1 MTSRLRDVL
10 SVTIGAYLCAVG
22 LLLLADE
29 SGWRDVGTRGL
40 LEGGFGLFLI
50 ALGVLGILAEVRAR
64 RVRRRLS
71 QTFGHIRSAENWSVE
86 DGVLRTVFGDIDL
99 DLRDADLPVGETALT
114 LLCWVGAIRLRVP
127 AGIGLEVEAQ
137 TFVGT
142 VDVLGRHEEGL
153 VRDILVRTDG
163 YDEQVR
169 RLHVRISTVIGELEV
184 VQERR

>member
-1 MTSRLRDVL
+1 MTSRLRDVF
-10 SVTIGAYLCAVG
+10 SVTVGAYLCALG

-29 SGWRDVGTRGL
+29 AGWRDIGRRGL
-40 LEGGFGLFLI
+40 FEAATGLFLI
-50 ALGVLGILAEVRAR
+50 ALGVLAVTAEARAR

-71 QTFGHIRSAENWSVE
+71 QTFGHIRSAEGWSVE
-86 DGVLRTVFGDIDL
+86 DGILRTVFGDIDL
-99 DLRDADLPVGETALT
+99 DLREADLPPGETALT

-127 AGIGLEVEAQ
+127 AGVGLEVEAQ

-163 YDEQVR
+163 YEAQER
-169 RLHVRISTVIGELEV
+169 RLHVRISTVVGELEV
-184 VQERR
+184 VQDRR

>member
-10 SVTIGAYLCAVG
+10 SVTVGAYLCALG
-22 LLLLADE
+22 ALLFANE
-29 SGWRDVGTRGL
+29 SGWRNIGTQGL
-40 LEGGFGLFLI
+40 VEAGFGLFLI
-50 ALGVLGILAEVRAR
+50 VLGVLAILAEARAR

-71 QTFGHIRSAENWSVE
+71 QTFGHIRSADGWAVE

-99 DLRDADLPVGETALT
+99 DLREANLPVGETALT

-127 AGIGLEVEAQ
+127 SGVGLEVEAQ
-137 TFVGT
+137 SFIGT

-153 VRDILVRTDG
+153 VRDILVRTDD
-163 YDEQVR
+163 YANSER

>member
-10 SVTIGAYLCAVG
+10 NVTIGAYLCAMG
-22 LLLLADE
+22 LLLFADE
-29 SGWRDVGTRGL
+29 SGWREIGVGGL
-40 LEGGFGLFLI
+40 VEGGFGLFFV
-50 ALGVLGILAEVRAR
+50 ALGVLAILAEGRAR

-71 QTFGHIRSAENWSVE
+71 QTFGHIRSAEGWSVE

-99 DLRDADLPVGETALT
+99 DLREANLPLGETALT
-114 LLCWVGAIRLRVP
+114 LLVWVGGIRLRVP
-127 AGIGLEVEAQ
+127 HGVGLEVEAQ

-163 YDEQVR
+163 YEQQER

-184 VQERR
+184 VQDRR

>member
-10 SVTIGAYLCAVG
+10 SVTVGAYLCVFG

-29 SGWRDVGTRGL
+29 SGWREIGRRGL
-40 LEGGFGLFLI
+40 VEAGFGLFLI
-50 ALGVLGILAEVRAR
+50 ALGILAILAEARAR

-71 QTFGHIRSAENWSVE
+71 QTFGHIRSADGWSVE

-99 DLRDADLPVGETALT
+99 DLREANLPVGETALT

-127 AGIGLEVEAQ
+127 HGVGLEVEAQ
-137 TFVGT
+137 SFIGT
-142 VDVLGRHEEGL
+142 VDVLGRREEGL
-153 VRDILVRTDG
+153 VRDILVRTDH
-163 YDEQVR
+163 YDAQER

-184 VQERR
+184 IQDRG

>member
-10 SVTIGAYLCAVG
+10 SVTVGAYLCLLG
-22 LLLLADE
+22 LLLLSDE
-29 SGWRDVGTRGL
+29 AGWREIGTRGL
-40 LEGGFGLFLI
+40 VEAGIGLFLL
-50 ALGVLGILAEVRAR
+50 ALGVLAILAEARAR

-99 DLRDADLPVGETALT
+99 DLREAELPPGETALT
-114 LLCWVGAIRLRVP
+114 LLVWVGAIRLRVP
-127 AGIGLEVEAQ
+127 FGVGLEVEAQ

-142 VDVLGRHEEGL
+142 VDVLGKREEGI
-153 VRDILVRTDG
+153 VRDILVRTDN
-163 YDEQVR
+163 YEQQER

-184 VQERR
+184 VQDRP

>member
-10 SVTIGAYLCAVG
+10 SVTVGAYFCVLGV
-22 LLLLADE
+22 LLFADAA
-29 SGWRDVGTRGL
+29 GWREIGRRGL
-40 LEGGFGLFLI
+40 VEAGVGLFLI
-50 ALGVLGILAEVRAR
+50 ALGVLAILAEARAR

-99 DLRDADLPVGETALT
+99 DLREANLPVGETALT
-114 LLCWVGAIRLRVP
+114 LLVWVGAIRLRVP
-127 AGIGLEVEAQ
+127 HGVGLEVEAQ

-142 VDVLGRHEEGL
+142 VDVLGQREEGL

-163 YDEQVR
+163 YAEQER

-184 VQERR
+184 IQEKR

>member
-10 SVTIGAYLCAVG
+10 SVTVGAYLCALG
-22 LLLLADE
+22 LLLFVDE
-29 SGWRDVGTRGL
+29 AGWRDLGARGL
-40 LEGGFGLFLI
+40 VEAGVGLFLI
-50 ALGVLGILAEVRAR
+50 ALGVLSILAEVRAR

-71 QTFGHIRSAENWSVE
+71 QTFGHIRSADGWSVE

-99 DLRDADLPVGETALT
+99 DLREANLPPGETALT

-127 AGIGLEVEAQ
+127 HGIGLEVEAQ
-137 TFVGT
+137 SFVGT
-142 VDVLGRHEEGL
+142 VDVLDRREEGL
-153 VRDILVRTDG
+153 LRDILVRTDG
-163 YDEQVR
+163 YEQQER

>member
-10 SVTIGAYLCAVG
+10 NVTIGAYLCAMG
-22 LLLLADE
+22 LLLFADE
-29 SGWRDVGTRGL
+29 SGWREIGAGGL
-40 LEGGFGLFLI
+40 VEAGFGLFFV
-50 ALGVLGILAEVRAR
+50 ALGVLAILAEGRAR

-71 QTFGHIRSAENWSVE
+71 QTFGHIRSADGWSVE

-99 DLRDADLPVGETALT
+99 DLREANLPLGETALT
-114 LLCWVGAIRLRVP
+114 LLVWVGAIRLRVP
-127 AGIGLEVEAQ
+127 HGVGLEVEAQ

-142 VDVLGRHEEGL
+142 VDVLGRRDEGL

-163 YDEQVR
+163 YEQQER

-184 VQERR
+184 VQDRG